1 MIRSIRSSTYIR
13 VFWAIMAGYLLNI
26 SIDTPDGT
34 PEGVS
39 EDLSINDQESL
50 IELVLE
56 QVLGFE
62 NAIAEY
68 DDPDADDQHK
78 KKESKSLLF
87 SLSISANDLLFFKPI
102 SKARY
107 LIANQ
112 VIHPEEYSELNPP
125 PPKS

>member
-1 MIRSIRSSTYIR
+1 
-13 VFWAIMAGYLLNI
+13 MACYLLNI
-26 SIDTPDGT
+26 SVDTPDGT
-34 PEGVS
+34 PYGTS

-50 IELVLE
+50 IELVVE

-78 KKESKSLLF
+78 KNVSNTVLFPLSLGVDRF
-87 SLSISANDLLFFKPI
+87 EFFKLAI
-102 SKARY
+102 
-107 LIANQ
+107 IATYSI
-112 VIHPEEYSELNPP
+112 IHQLHHPNEFLDIDSP